1 MPKAARK
8 TEPAAPEAADRPAR
22 SSKKLKLPVL
32 LITAEDELWPQVGAD
47 LSSNLVLKQLDS
59 IDELVSTFPAGQP
72 GIVLWDARN
81 NTDPASV
88 LTRLHQHSTRFAIV
102 ALDSPTAAGAWT
114 LPLQHRQIV
123 AHVAVPISGG
133 TLAKALESSQ
143 EEVQA
148 RMALLGDGPSADAPA
163 TEAPTQKPPVAL
175 IGGIA
180 GAVVVV
186 AAAVFFFTRHGSGP
200 AQPGTPAAAPT
211 AAATS
216 PAKTL
221 DTSTDKVD
229 ALIEKAQQAMQER
242 HYIDPAAGSAL
253 ALYRDVLI
261 VDPNNGEAHQ
271 GLQRLAEILITRV
284 QAALDD
290 RKFDVA
296 LQSLE
301 TARSI
306 DANDARLS
314 ALDERIASL
323 RAELGPAQITAAI
336 NAQNFD
342 RATQLIDEA
351 ARAKSLPAAKLA
363 QLRDEVRKHRDDV
376 EFSRVTKIVDARLQ
390 QDKLTGADS
399 AAFYLDQAR
408 QEGTPAAALLA
419 QTQELQKR
427 LAAAVHSAIDQRR
440 FADADHNITELHAL
454 NAPAVLITGLQHDLA
469 RAQSAAQK
477 PELPQYLDLAQSRL
491 TQGRLID
498 PENDNALYYVNQLKS
513 NDPKNTG
520 LAQVSGALQSQLLAG
535 ARTALDG
542 GDLARADSLV
552 QAAGTLGAS
561 ADLDALNDKLRQKKA
576 AGAGKPL
583 VVEQSLTRINKLE
596 INYPYRAMQ
605 AGVEGWVELR
615 FTVKADGNVA
625 NVRVTNA
632 APADTFDQAATKA
645 VSKVR
650 YQPVI
655 QDGKAVAVETQV
667 RVSFRIPK

>member
-8 TEPAAPEAADRPAR
+8 IEPAAPETADRPAS
-22 SSKKLKLPVL
+22 SSKKLRLPVL
-32 LITAEDELWPQVGAD
+32 LITGDDELWPQVGAD
-47 LSSNLVLKQLDS
+47 LGSNLVLKQLDS

-88 LTRLHQHSTRFAIV
+88 LTRLHQHSTRFAIL
-102 ALDSPTAAGAWT
+102 ALDSPSAAGAWT
-114 LPLQHRQIV
+114 LPVQHRQIV
-123 AHVAVPISGG
+123 AHVPLPIAGG
-133 TLAKALESSQ
+133 ALATALEGSQ

-148 RMALLGDGPSADAPA
+148 RMALLGESPSADGPA
-163 TEAPTQKPPVAL
+163 AGEPALKPPIAL

-180 GAVVVV
+180 GAVVV
-186 AAAVFFFTRHGSGP
+186 AAAIFFFTRHGSNP
-200 AQPGTPAAAPT
+200 AQPGTPGAAPT
-211 AAATS
+211 AVATS
-216 PAKTL
+216 PRKTL
-221 DTSTDKVD
+221 DGSGDKID
-229 ALIEKAQQAMQER
+229 ALMEKAQQAMQDR
-242 HYIDPAAGSAL
+242 HYIEPAAGSAIS
-253 ALYRDVLI
+253 LYRDVLI
-261 VDPNNGEAHQ
+261 VDPNNGEARQ

-376 EFSRVTKIVDARLQ
+376 ELSRVTKIVDARLQ
-390 QDKLTGADS
+390 QDKLTGSDS
-399 AAFYLDQAR
+399 AAFYIDQAR
-408 QEGTPAAALLA
+408 QEGTPAAALLP
-419 QTQELQKR
+419 QTLELQKR
-427 LAAAVHSAIDQRR
+427 LTATVRSAIDQRR
-440 FADADHNITELHAL
+440 FADADHSIADLHAM
-454 NAPAVLITGLQHDLA
+454 NAPAALVTGLQHDLA

-477 PELPQYLDLAQSRL
+477 PDQPQYLDLAQSRL
-491 TQGRLID
+491 TQGKLID

-513 NDPKNTG
+513 NDPKNAG
-520 LAQVSGALQSQLLAG
+520 LAQISGALQSQMLSA
-535 ARTALDG
+535 ARAALDG
-542 GDLARADSLV
+542 GDSARADSLL

-576 AGAGKPL
+576 VGAAKPL
-583 VVEQSLTRINKLE
+583 VAEQSLTRINKLE

-605 AGVEGWVELR
+605 AGVEGWVELG
-615 FTVKADGNVA
+615 FTVKADGNVT
-625 NVRVTNA
+625 NVRVTNS
-632 APADTFDQAATKA
+632 APAGTFDQAASKA
-645 VSKVR
+645 VSKLR
-650 YQPVI
+650 YRPVI
-655 QDGKAVAVETQV
+655 QDGKAVAVDTQV
-667 RVSFRIPK
+667 RVSFRLPK

>member
-32 LITAEDELWPQVGAD
+32 LITGEDELWPQVGAD

-81 NTDPASV
+81 NADPASV

-102 ALDSPTAAGAWT
+102 ALDSPSAASAWT

-123 AHVAVPISGG
+123 AHVALPITGNA
-133 TLAKALESSQ
+133 LANALDSSQ

-148 RMALLGDGPSADAPA
+148 RMALLGEGPSAGGPAAEAPA
-163 TEAPTQKPPVAL
+163 KKPPVAL

-180 GAVVVV
+180 GVVVV

-200 AQPGTPAAAPT
+200 AQPAISAVAPT
-211 AAATS
+211 TAATP

-221 DTSTDKVD
+221 DASADKVD
-229 ALIEKAQQAMQER
+229 VLIEKAQQAMQER

-261 VDPNNGEAHQ
+261 VDPNDGEARQ
-271 GLQRLAEILITRV
+271 GLQRLAEILMARV

-306 DANDARLS
+306 NANDARLS

-323 RAELGPAQITAAI
+323 RAELGPAQIMAAI

-342 RATQLIDEA
+342 RATQLIDDA

-363 QLRDEVRKHRDDV
+363 LLRDEVRKHRDDV
-376 EFSRVTKIVDARLQ
+376 ESSRVTKIVDARLQ
-390 QDKLTGADS
+390 QDKLTGSDS

-408 QEGTPAAALLA
+408 QQGTPAAALLP

-427 LAAAVHSAIDQRR
+427 LSAAVHGAIDQRR
-440 FADADHNITELHAL
+440 FADADHNIAELHAM
-454 NAPAVLITGLQHDLA
+454 NAPAALITGLQHDLA
-469 RAQSAAQK
+469 RAQSAPQK

-491 TQGRLID
+491 AQGKLID
-498 PENDNALYYVNQLKS
+498 PENDNALYYVNQLKT
-513 NDPKNTG
+513 NDPKNAG
-520 LAQVSGALQSQLLAG
+520 LAQVSGALQSQMISG

-542 GDLARADSLV
+542 GDIARADSLL

-561 ADLDALNDKLRQKKA
+561 ADLDALNDKLRQKKT
-576 AGAGKPL
+576 AGAAKPL
-583 VVEQSLTRINKLE
+583 VAEQSLTRINKLE
-596 INYPYRAMQ
+596 ISYPYRAMQ
-605 AGVEGWVELR
+605 AGVEGWVELG
-615 FTVKADGNVA
+615 FTVKADGNVT
-625 NVRVTNA
+625 NVRVTNS
-632 APADTFDQAATKA
+632 APAGTFDQAASKA
-645 VSKVR
+645 VSKLR

-655 QDGKAVAVETQV
+655 QDGKAVAVDTQV